1 MVLFGEHVGEHFEE
15 LLLTDHVVRA
25 YLIYIIYLLPV
36 ESVFM
41 LLVIEEAVMLVDN
54 LPECLEVTLR
64 RIFVLDFVD
73 TRGEG

>member
-1 MVLFGEHVGEHFEE
+1 
-15 LLLTDHVVRA
+15 
-25 YLIYIIYLLPV
+25 
-36 ESVFM
+36 M
-41 LLVIEEAVMLVDN
+41 LLVVEEAVVLVDN